1 MAKPLQPAS
10 IVAPGFF
17 GLNTQEAGVTLE
29 AGFALQAD
37 NCVIDKY
44 GRLGS
49 RKGWA
54 YRTTQLGGVNNAND
68 GVNLLGTHISL
79 DLSGVK
85 RNLSWNATT
94 FYKGYSNL
102 TAITPS
108 TTDTIST
115 GNWTAASLNDRTYFF
130 QRGYKPL
137 VYTNEST
144 TDEFKSIDTF
154 TGYDGTPP
162 QANIVM
168 SAYGRLWAADTN
180 SNKTVVYFSDLLDGT
195 KWGSGSAG
203 QLNIAGTFAKNSD
216 VITGLGAHN
225 GFLVVFCKNSIM
237 LFQDRDSFE
246 ASFDVTTLSL
256 VETIEG
262 IGCISHNTIQNV
274 GDDIMF
280 LSSTGVR
287 SLGRTIQE
295 KSQPLRDLSKN
306 VRDDLITFVEN
317 EGTDTNIKAV
327 YCPNFAFYLL
337 YFPSASVAYAFDT
350 RSPLQDGSLRITKWV
365 GITHNNFVY
374 DANTRQ
380 LLFCQANGL
389 AEYFGSQDNGSAFNF
404 KYYTNYFDLGNSN
417 ITKIAKRLSV
427 TLIAPDNQTFVTKL
441 GFDYSTNYF
450 SYPYVIE
457 GEGIPYYY
465 GQDEYTVAEYTGGIS
480 IRTVSNSVGGSGT
493 VIQGGFEAEING
505 APLSIQRLD
514 VFIKSGRTQ

>member
-1 MAKPLQPAS
+1 MAKPLQPTS

-17 GLNTQEAGVTLE
+17 GLNTQESGVTLE

-49 RKGWA
+49 RKGWR
-54 YRTTQLGGVNNAND
+54 YQTIQLSGVIGDNAN
-68 GVNLLGTHISL
+68 VNLLGTHIFT
-79 DLSGVK
+79 DLAGLK
-85 RNLSWNATT
+85 LNLSWSEDT
-94 FYKGYSNL
+94 FYKGLENL
-102 TAITPS
+102 IPITPT
-108 TTDTIST
+108 TTDTIED
-115 GNWTAASLNDRTYFF
+115 GNWSSATLNDRTYFF
-130 QRGYKPL
+130 QEKYKPL
-137 VYTNEST
+137 VYTNETSS
-144 TDEFKSIDTF
+144 EVFKTIDTF

-162 QANIVM
+162 EASIVM
-168 SAYGRLWAADTN
+168 SAYGRLWAAVTET
-180 SNKTVVYFSDLLDGT
+180 NKTTIYFSDLLDGT

-237 LFQDRDSFE
+237 LFQDTDSFE

-262 IGCISHNTIQNV
+262 IGCISYSTIQNL

-306 VRDDLITFVEN
+306 IRDDLITLVEN
-317 EGTDTNIKAV
+317 EGTDTNIKSV

-337 YFPSASVAYAFDT
+337 YFPSANIIYAFDT
-350 RSPLQDGSLRITKWV
+350 KTPLPDGALRITKWL
-365 GITHNNFVY
+365 GISHTNFIY
-374 DANTRQ
+374 DADERK
-380 LLFCQANGL
+380 LLFCQSNGL

-417 ITKIAKRLSV
+417 VTKLAKRLSV

-450 SYPYVIE
+450 SYTYVIK
-457 GEGIPYYY
+457 GEGTPYYY
-465 GQDEYTVAEYTGGIS
+465 GIDEYTAAEYSSGVGIA
-480 IRTVSNSVGGSGT
+480 TVSNSVGGSGKVLQT
-493 VIQGGFEAEING
+493 GFETEING
-505 APLSIQRLD
+505 APLSIQRVD
-514 VFIKSGRTQ
+514 VFIKSGKTQ

>member
-17 GLNTQEAGVTLE
+17 GLNTQESGVTLE

-49 RKGWA
+49 RKGWR
-54 YRTTQLGGVNNAND
+54 YQTTQLSGVIGDNANVD
-68 GVNLLGTHISL
+68 LLGTHIFT
-79 DLSGVK
+79 DLAGLK
-85 RNLSWNATT
+85 LNLSWSEDT
-94 FYKGYSNL
+94 FYKGLENL
-102 TAITPS
+102 IPITPT
-108 TTDTIST
+108 TTDTIED
-115 GNWTAASLNDRTYFF
+115 GNWSSATLNDRTYFF
-130 QRGYKPL
+130 QEEYKPL
-137 VYTNEST
+137 VYTNETSS
-144 TDEFKSIDTF
+144 EVFKTIDTF
-154 TGYDGTPP
+154 AGYDGTPP
-162 QANIVM
+162 EASIVM
-168 SAYGRLWAADTN
+168 SAYGRLWAAVTET
-180 SNKTVVYFSDLLDGT
+180 NKTTIYFSDLLDGT

-237 LFQDRDSFE
+237 LFQDTDSFE

-262 IGCISHNTIQNV
+262 IGCISHSTIQNL

-306 VRDDLITFVEN
+306 IRDDLITLVEN

-337 YFPSASVAYAFDT
+337 YFPSANIIYAFDT
-350 RSPLQDGSLRITKWV
+350 KTPLPDGALRITKWLE
-365 GITHNNFVY
+365 IKHTNFIY
-374 DANTRQ
+374 DADERK
-380 LLFCQANGL
+380 LLFCQSNGL
-389 AEYFGSQDNGSAFNF
+389 AEYFGSQDNGSSFNF

-417 ITKIAKRLSV
+417 VTKIAKRLSI

-441 GFDYSTNYF
+441 GFDYSTKYF

-457 GEGIPYYY
+457 GEGTPYYY
-465 GQDEYTVAEYTGGIS
+465 GESEYTIAEYSSGVGIA
-480 IRTVSNSVGGSGT
+480 TVSNSVGGSGT
-493 VIQGGFEAEING
+493 VIQAGFETEING
-505 APLSIQRLD
+505 APLSIQRVD

>member
-17 GLNTQEAGVTLE
+17 GLNTQESGVTLE

-49 RKGWA
+49 RKGWR
-54 YRTTQLGGVNNAND
+54 YQTTQLSGVIGDNAN
-68 GVNLLGTHISL
+68 VNLLGTHIFT
-79 DLSGVK
+79 DLAGLK
-85 RNLSWNATT
+85 LNLSWSEDT
-94 FYKGYSNL
+94 FYKGLENL
-102 TAITPS
+102 IPITPT
-108 TTDTIST
+108 TTDTIED
-115 GNWTAASLNDRTYFF
+115 GNWSSATLNDRTYFF
-130 QRGYKPL
+130 QKEYKPL
-137 VYTNEST
+137 VYTNETSS
-144 TDEFKSIDTF
+144 EVFKTIDTF
-154 TGYDGTPP
+154 AGYDGTPP
-162 QANIVM
+162 EASIVM
-168 SAYGRLWAADTN
+168 SAYGRLWAAATET
-180 SNKTVVYFSDLLDGT
+180 NKTTIYFSDLLDGT

-237 LFQDRDSFE
+237 LFQDTDSFE

-262 IGCISHNTIQNV
+262 IGCISHNTVQNI

-280 LSSTGVR
+280 LSATGVR

-306 VRDDLITFVEN
+306 IRDDLITLVEN

-337 YFPSASVAYAFDT
+337 YFPSANIIYAFDT
-350 RSPLQDGSLRITKWV
+350 KTPLPDGALRITKWL
-365 GITHNNFVY
+365 GIKHTNFIY
-374 DANTRQ
+374 DADERK
-380 LLFCQANGL
+380 LLFCQSNGL
-389 AEYFGSQDNGSAFNF
+389 AEYFGSQDNGSSFNF

-417 ITKIAKRLSV
+417 MTKLAKRLSI

-450 SYPYVIE
+450 SYAYVIK
-457 GEGIPYYY
+457 GEGTPYYY
-465 GQDEYTVAEYTGGIS
+465 GIDEYTVAEYSSGVGIA
-480 IRTVSNSVGGSGT
+480 TVSNSVGGSGK
-493 VIQGGFEAEING
+493 VLQAGFETEING
-505 APLSIQRLD
+505 APLSIQRVD
-514 VFIKSGRTQ
+514 VFIKSGKTQ